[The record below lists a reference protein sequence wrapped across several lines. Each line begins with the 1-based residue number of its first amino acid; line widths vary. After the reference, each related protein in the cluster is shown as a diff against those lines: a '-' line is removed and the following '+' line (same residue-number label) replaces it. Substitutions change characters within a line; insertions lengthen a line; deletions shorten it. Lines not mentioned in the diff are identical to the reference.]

1 VKASLSSRSSSSKSC
16 HALGWRR
23 DLGNGDQQNDWRV
36 HYHAALLEADPLKMP
51 ERIQQAYNAVQ
62 SRLNAHQNIESAEY
76 QALADA
82 LANLRVLQREIAST
96 TDTPKTNRGTSS
108 GFTPL

>member
-1 VKASLSSRSSSSKSC
+1 M
-16 HALGWRR
+16 
-23 DLGNGDQQNDWRV
+23 GNVDQQNDWRV

-51 ERIQQAYNAVQ
+51 ERIQLAYNAVQ

-96 TDTPKTNRGTSS
+96 TDTPKTDSGASS
-108 GFTPL
+108 RLTQL

>member
-1 VKASLSSRSSSSKSC
+1 M
-16 HALGWRR
+16 
-23 DLGNGDQQNDWRV
+23 GNADQQNDWRV

-62 SRLNAHQNIESAEY
+62 SRLNAHHNIDSAEY

-82 LANLRVLQREIAST
+82 LASLRVLQREIAST
-96 TDTPKTNRGTSS
+96 TDTPKTDSGTSS
-108 GFTPL
+108 RLTPL